1 MIPGTKWARRYGAF
15 TRRTCARPGCGVPAA
30 ATLRFLPTQREAWLV
45 DLDDAAAR
53 TEGDLCARHA
63 AALVLPRGWQ
73 LHDERSPSQ
82 TPLPEPTSP
91 PPRPR
96 TRSRARST
104 RTALIPVRDPQPQL
118 DLEETPERVAA
129 QTERDPEPVAAA
141 EPAPE
146 PEPEPKEPRPEPRV
160 AGEVLT
166 DVLDARTPLLK
177 RAFQNVWPIDT
188 DD

>member
-1 MIPGTKWARRYGAF
+1 MIPGTKWARRHSAY
-15 TRRTCARPGCGVPAA
+15 TRRACARPGCGTPAA

-73 LHDERSPSQ
+73 LHDERSGSDAVL
-82 TPLPEPTSP
+82 TAA
-91 PPRPR
+91 PR
-96 TRSRARST
+96 TRST
-104 RTALIPVRDPQPQL
+104 LTAVR
-118 DLEETPERVAA
+118 E
-129 QTERDPEPVAAA
+129 PEPQ
-141 EPAPE
+141 PAPE
-146 PEPEPKEPRPEPRV
+146 PEPERESEVREPRPEPRV

-166 DVLDARTPLLK
+166 DVLDAQTPLLK
-177 RAFQNVWPIDT
+177 RAFANVFPLDT